1 MTMQLFPAS
10 TSFHSPSDFSTPVA
24 LNTRH
29 ANVLPLIRETGRV
42 LAQTTS
48 LMALANRASQ
58 LLQQMMNVDWACLLL
73 PNANQLVLGLAG
85 QVKLSWLSYLSLEP
99 TRSLLQYLQQQARP
113 ITKME
118 LLDRF
123 QSKSLSIEELNLLL
137 CEQIRLLVPIH
148 GYNNTLG
155 LLVLG
160 AKSDQSGFSTREL
173 EFLHI
178 LGDQIG
184 MGFQKAQFAIAL
196 KQAAIEGKVY
206 KKRVISAREEERKHI
221 SRELHDEVIQSLTL
235 IKHKLSRVQ
244 KTVESKKK
252 RQISQ
257 LKEEVGQLIQ
267 NTRRMCQNLRP
278 AVLDLGV
285 VASIRSLIRT
295 TQQEGGFK
303 INLRIKGDREKQLNQ
318 PIIHGLFRF
327 TQEALQNI
335 RKHAKA
341 QTIDVTLQI
350 GADEIYLAIKDDG
363 CGFVPPSCL
372 KQLAA
377 RQHFGLV
384 GLHER
389 VQSLHGR
396 FNITSQVGKGTQ
408 VEAYVPINN
417 VTH

>member
-1 MTMQLFPAS
+1 MTRRLFPAS
-10 TSFHSPSDFSTPVA
+10 TSFHSPSPSSTLFP
-24 LNTRH
+24 LNTQQ
-29 ANVLPLIRETGRV
+29 ANVLSLIRETGRIF
-42 LAQTTS
+42 AQTTG

-58 LLQQMMNVDWACLLL
+58 LVQQIMNVDWACLLL

-99 TRSLLQYLQQQARP
+99 TRSLLQYLQEQARP

-123 QSKSLSIEELNLLL
+123 QSKSLCIEELNLLL
-137 CEQIRLLVPIH
+137 CEQIQLLIPIH

-160 AKSDQSGFSTREL
+160 PKSDESRFSAREL
-173 EFLHI
+173 DFLHV
-178 LGDQIG
+178 LRDQIG
-184 MGFQKAQFAIAL
+184 MAFQKAQLTIAL
-196 KQAAIEGKVY
+196 KQATIEGKVY

-235 IKHKLSRVQ
+235 IKHKLSSLQ
-244 KTVESKKK
+244 KRSKSKKSC
-252 RQISQ
+252 QISQ
-257 LKEEVGQLIQ
+257 LKEEVGQLMQ
-267 NTRRMCQNLRP
+267 NARRMCQNLRP
-278 AVLDLGV
+278 VVLDLGL

-295 TQQEGGFK
+295 TQQQGGFK
-303 INLRIKGDREKQLNQ
+303 INLRIKGDREKKLDQS
-318 PIIHGLFRF
+318 IILGLFRF

-350 GADEIYLAIKDDG
+350 AADEIYLAIKDDG

-389 VQSLHGR
+389 VQSLNGR
-396 FNITSQVGKGTQ
+396 FNITSQVGAGTQ

-417 VTH
+417 MKY